1 MICARNKNDCP
12 FRAIVRFRT
21 YFPWN
26 IWLEYLAWYLLLP
39 LDNSLLPP
47 CIQLFKKIAPL
58 KRVIWSIWK
67 ICRFLQNLKN
77 EAPSSGLLMKL
88 FIVILYFTSSI
99 KNLKVKY
106 NFVKFTLKINFFS
119 LFLKFMFILQAFN

>member
-21 YFPWN
+21 YFPWK

-67 ICRFLQNLKN
+67 ICQFLQNLKN

-106 NFVKFTLKINFFS
+106 NVVKFTLKINFFS

>member
-67 ICRFLQNLKN
+67 ICQFLQNLKN